1 MKLVDILL
9 ALLVVIIWGVNF
21 TVIKVGLEE
30 LPPLL
35 FSALRFFVVAIPAIV
50 FIPFPKTSLWNVL
63 GVGLVLGVV
72 KFGLLFVSM
81 NVGISAGLASLLLQ
95 GQVIF
100 TIGLSVLIYKERLML
115 PQVFGLTIAMIGFGF
130 FLGNSSGN
138 TTFLGLV
145 LILSAALAWGFSNII
160 MKRVGKVNLLHFMI
174 WVSAVPPLPLLFLS
188 YFIETQSPVD
198 LIISASL
205 SAWVSIAYVGF
216 ISTLLAFAL
225 WGRLLSSYPAATVTP
240 FALLIPIV
248 GMLTSGLF
256 LGERLE
262 VSEMFGALLVMCGL
276 IICVFGKRLLV
287 FSRVMQ

>member
-9 ALLVVIIWGVNF
+9 ALLVVVIWGVNF

-35 FSALRFFVVAIPAIV
+35 FSALRFFVVAIPAILL
-50 FIPFPKTSLWNVL
+50 IPFPKTSLWNVL

-72 KFGLLFVSM
+72 KFGLLFISM

-100 TIGLSVLIYKERLML
+100 TIGLSVLIYKERLNL
-115 PQVFGLTIAMIGFGF
+115 PQVIGLTIAMTGFGF

-145 LILSAALAWGFSNII
+145 LIISAALAWGCSNII
-160 MKRVGKVNLLHFMI
+160 MKRVGKVNLLHFMV

-188 YFIETQSPVD
+188 YFTETQSPIT
-198 LIISASL
+198 LITSASL
-205 SAWVSIAYVGF
+205 SAWLSIAYVGF

-287 FSRVMQ
+287 FNRAMQ